1 MPKKV
6 IFFEKKEVIKVCA
19 GQFHSLALTADN
31 ELFAWGKGQ
40 YGRLGIN
47 SSDTKGE
54 PQKVIF
60 SSKNADGKT
69 PIKDTSLDSEKSEIE
84 ML

>member
-1 MPKKV
+1 MAL
-6 IFFEKKEVIKVCA
+6 IFHGLPAADRARV
-19 GQFHSLALTADN
+19 DN